1 MVAME
6 NEIDSIVG
14 FLRGAERL
22 KCVTRSGWTSDGERE
37 SVAAHSW
44 RLCLLALVAHRHV
57 PNVDFAR
64 LIKICLVHDLG
75 EAIGGDIP
83 AISQT
88 AAGAKSAAERRDLL
102 EVVAPLSR
110 EAAAEIVA
118 LWDEYEAAATT
129 EAKVAKA
136 LDKLETMIQHNQG
149 RNPPGFDYRFNLR
162 YGAEY
167 TGFDPFIAAF
177 RARVDRDT
185 SARAIAAERTA
196 G

>member
-1 MVAME
+1 MLA
-6 NEIDSIVG
+6 EIDSIVA
-14 FLRGAERL
+14 FLQGAERL
-22 KCVTRSGWTSDGERE
+22 KCVTRSGWTSAGERE

-57 PNVDFAR
+57 PGVDFAR
-64 LIKICLVHDLG
+64 LIKICLIHDLG

-83 AISQT
+83 AIHQT
-88 AAGAKSAAERRDLL
+88 AVGAKSAAERRDLL
-102 EVVAPLSR
+102 RLVEPLAP

-129 EAKVAKA
+129 EAKLAKA
-136 LDKLETMIQHNQG
+136 LDKLETIIQHNQG
-149 RNPPGFDYRFNLR
+149 RNPPDFDYRFNLG
-162 YGAEY
+162 YGAAY

-185 SARAIAAERTA
+185 EAHAAAAERA
-196 G
+196 VSE